1 MNLLDKLLQK
11 KGVKSPEELDNT
23 PMPDGS
29 PNERQTFEEYR
40 RILSE
45 GDITVEKIQ
54 EFCQSQINV
63 IESKWKDLGIGNDKK
78 AEWIPIHNVYS
89 TLLSVIKSPKAAKEA
104 LETQLR
110 ELTK

>member
-11 KGVKSPEELDNT
+11 RGVKSPEELDNSI
-23 PMPDGS
+23 MPDGS

-45 GDITVEKIQ
+45 GDITVDKIS
-54 EFCQSQINV
+54 EFCQSQIST
-63 IESKWKDLGIGNDKK
+63 IESKWKDLSIGNDKK

-89 TLLSVIKSPKAAKEA
+89 TLLLLIKSPTSAKEA
-104 LETQLR
+104 LEAQLK
-110 ELTK
+110 ELVK